1 MASCG
6 SIVGIRDLVGSFGHD
21 RHLAGEAVLQALHV
35 LLAHAVVL
43 IEDGDLA
50 AGLGLQQ
57 KLRKNLGFSR
67 VARQKAHGP
76 RKLARLVPG
85 RRARQ
90 GEKLRHLFRVQ
101 IGLDRGVGVGADGRH
116 RQENLVL
123 LDELARHL
131 HGLVGI
137 VGVVIDDEIELAA
150 VDAALGVD
158 LVRIGRH
165 DLGDDAVGR
174 GRTGQ
179 WGGDANA
186 DFVAG
191 RRRCVHPGG
200 QRRTCHHRNRQRHRS
215 AAPRGEEPAHSV
227 AGHPPG
233 RLSHTPMII
242 EPSPHCSP
250 LPSLCD
256 ACCASKGE
264 RSAFQRC
271 SPTLCPNRID
281 FVTSLRVLCDMVSQ
295 AYV

>member
-1 MASCG
+1 MQRLPAEFG
-6 SIVGIRDLVGSFGHD
+6 DAPDRHGREFRRGELDEDVGARGLELGELRIDGGIRDLVCGLGHD
-21 RHLAGEAVLQALHV
+21 RHLAGEAVLQALQIF
-35 LLAHAVVL
+35 LAHPVVL

-50 AGLGLQQ
+50 AGMGLQQ
-57 KLRKNLGFSR
+57 ILRKNLGFSG

-90 GEKLRHLFRVQ
+90 GEKLRHLLRVQ

-131 HGLVGI
+131 QRLVGI

-165 DLGDDAVGR
+165 DLGDDAVGG

-179 WGGDANA
+179 GGGDANA

-191 RRRCVHPGG
+191 RRRRIYAGG
-200 QRRTCHHRNRQRHRS
+200 QRRTCHRGNRQRHRS
-215 AAPRGEEPAHSV
+215 AAPA
-227 AGHPPG
+227 
-233 RLSHTPMII
+233 
-242 EPSPHCSP
+242 
-250 LPSLCD
+250 
-256 ACCASKGE
+256 
-264 RSAFQRC
+264 Q
-271 SPTLCPNRID
+271 
-281 FVTSLRVLCDMVSQ
+281 
-295 AYV
+295 